1 MSMHF
6 ASYYRWLVYQHL
18 FGAPRATSTL
28 LDIGCD
34 DGGFVARIPARTS
47 VALDLNLAS
56 LRRAHT
62 NQKVCADGTRM
73 PFRDAVFDLV
83 IVSDVIEHVE
93 DDVALL
99 AQATRHVRHGGTL
112 WLSTTAAQFTLFPP
126 QITAR
131 AERSWGHVRKGY
143 VPERLVRQIGD
154 GFDCELV
161 EWPETIFRHI
171 YVLLW
176 LCAKWSPTLA
186 RGMAYLCF
194 LLDQRWR
201 SSQRKQGHLYVQ
213 AVRHQ
218 R

>member
-6 ASYYRWLVYQHL
+6 ASYYRWLVYQYL
-18 FGAPRATSTL
+18 FGAPCAIGTL

-34 DGGFVARIPARTS
+34 DGGFVARISARTS
-47 VALDLNLAS
+47 VALDLNLLS

-62 NQKVCADGTRM
+62 TQKVCADGTSM

-126 QITAR
+126 QITPR

-143 VPERLVRQIGD
+143 APERLAGLIGD
-154 GFDCELV
+154 DFDYTLV
-161 EWPETIFRHI
+161 EWPETSFRHV

-176 LCAKWSPTLA
+176 LCAKWSPALA
-186 RGMAYLCF
+186 HALAYLCF

-201 SSQRKQGHLYVQ
+201 AGQHEQGHLYVQ
-213 AVRHQ
+213 AVRRQ
-218 R
+218 V